1 MPIQKIEDLIDSL
14 PKSKH
19 ELITEVNTNDHF
31 ELARLLHQLSPEGK
45 IQVFNNLSSDLKR
58 QEFLYETDLDSR
70 LEIENSLGSKGLAIL
85 LSSMPEDEATDIIQ
99 ELGVDEQKKILSQME
114 VKDAVVIKDLITY
127 KEETAGGLMVPKF
140 NSVKENQT
148 ASEILM
154 KLKHENNSDIP
165 PYFYVIESKN
175 KLKGYFKLRDLLN
188 VSPNIIA
195 AEIMQTNPPKVFT
208 TDSCDRVANL
218 MDNEHLST
226 IPVVDDTNTIR
237 GVITFDDVIR
247 VMQDLASEDIFTMV
261 GTAKVDPFA
270 KKITS
275 KIKVRAPWLLTTF
288 IGGLLSAY
296 ILNRFQS
303 SITDFSTVLFFIPFV
318 LGISGNVGL
327 QGSTV
332 IVRGLATG
340 DIQKDNL
347 LTVVR
352 SELVVGIANGII
364 FGFLCGFIISLIAAP
379 LLQTS
384 PFLGTA
390 VGLGIVLSVCVSAV
404 IGSTAPILFL
414 RASIDPAIS
423 AGPFITV
430 TNDIAGIAIYLLT
443 TSYIYSAI

>member
-1 MPIQKIEDLIDSL
+1 MPIQKIEDLIGCL
-14 PKSKH
+14 PKRKP
-19 ELITEVNTNDHF
+19 ELITEVNANDHF

-45 IQVFNNLSSDLKR
+45 VHVFNNLNSDLKR
-58 QEFLYETDLDSR
+58 QEVLYETDLDSR
-70 LEIENSLGSKGLAIL
+70 LEIESSLGSKGLAIL

-99 ELGVDEQKKILSQME
+99 ELGLDEQKKILSQME

-148 ASEILM
+148 AREILM
-154 KLKHENNSDIP
+154 QLKHENNSDVP
-165 PYFYVIESKN
+165 PYFYVVASKN

-188 VSPNIIA
+188 VSTNTKA
-195 AEIMQTNPPKVFT
+195 SQIMRKVTPKVLT
-208 TDSCDRVANL
+208 SDSCDKVANL

-226 IPVVDDTNTIR
+226 IPVVDDTNIIR

-247 VMQDLASEDIFTMV
+247 VMQDLASEDIFTMI
-261 GTAKVDPFA
+261 GTAKIDPFA

-275 KIKVRAPWLLTTF
+275 KIMVRAPWLLTTF

-296 ILNRFQS
+296 ILNRFQTT
-303 SITDFSTVLFFIPFV
+303 ITDFSTVLFFIPFV

-340 DIQKDNL
+340 DIQKDNI

-364 FGFLCGFIISLIAAP
+364 FGFLCGFIITLIAAP

-384 PFLGTA
+384 PLLGSA
-390 VGLGIVLSVCVSAV
+390 VGLGIVLAVSVSAV

-414 RASIDPAIS
+414 RINVDPAIS
-423 AGPFITV
+423 SGPFVTV

-443 TSYIYSAI
+443 TSHIYAAI

>member
-1 MPIQKIEDLIDSL
+1 MPVKKIKYLIGSL
-14 PKSKH
+14 PKSQP
-19 ELITEVNTNDHF
+19 ELIKEVNTNDHF
-31 ELARLLHQLSPEGK
+31 ELARRLHQLSPEEK
-45 IQVFNNLSSDLKR
+45 VHVFGSLNSNLKR
-58 QEFLYETDLDSR
+58 QEVLYETDLDSR
-70 LEIENSLGSKGLAIL
+70 LEIESSLSSEDLAIL
-85 LSSMPEDEATDIIQ
+85 LSGMPEDEATDIIQ
-99 ELGVDEQKKILSQME
+99 ELDLDAQKEILSQMQ

-127 KEETAGGLMVPKF
+127 EEETAGGLMVPKF
-140 NSVKENQT
+140 NSVSENQT

-154 KLKHENNSDIP
+154 QLKHENNSDTP
-165 PYFYVIESKN
+165 PYFYVVESEN

-188 VSPNIIA
+188 VSTNA
-195 AEIMQTNPPKVFT
+195 KASQIMRTDTPRVLT
-208 TDSCDRVANL
+208 TDSCDKVANL

-226 IPVVDDTNTIR
+226 IPVVDNNNTIR
-237 GVITFDDVIR
+237 GIITFDDVIR

-288 IGGLLSAY
+288 IGGLLSAC
-296 ILNRFQS
+296 ILNHFQAT
-303 SITDFSTVLFFIPFV
+303 ITDFSTVLFFIPFV

-340 DIQKDNL
+340 DIQKDNI
-347 LTVVR
+347 LTVVK
-352 SELVVGIANGII
+352 SELIVGIANGII
-364 FGFLCGFIISLIAAP
+364 FGFLCGFVITLTATP

-384 PFLGTA
+384 PLLGPA
-390 VGLGIVLSVCVSAV
+390 VGLGIVLAVSVAAV

-414 RASIDPAIS
+414 RANIDPAIS
-423 AGPFITV
+423 AGPFVTV
-430 TNDIAGIAIYLLT
+430 TNDIAGVAIYLLT

>member
-14 PKSKH
+14 PKSKP

-45 IQVFNNLSSDLKR
+45 IHVFNNLNSDLKR
-58 QEFLYETDLDSR
+58 QEVLYETDLDSR
-70 LEIENSLGSKGLAIL
+70 LEIESSLGSKGLAIL

-99 ELGVDEQKKILSQME
+99 ELGVDEQKEILSQME

-140 NSVKENQT
+140 NSVLEHQT

-154 KLKHENNSDIP
+154 RLKHENNSDIP

-175 KLKGYFKLRDLLN
+175 KLKGYFKLHDLLN
-188 VSPNIIA
+188 VSPNAIA
-195 AEIMQTNPPKVFT
+195 AEIMRTNPPKVFT
-208 TDSCDRVANL
+208 TDSCDPVANL
-218 MDNEHLST
+218 MDNEHLSA
-226 IPVVDDTNTIR
+226 IPVVDDTNTIL

-247 VMQDLASEDIFTMV
+247 VMQDLASEDIFTMI
-261 GTAKVDPFA
+261 GTAKIDPFA

-275 KIKVRAPWLLTTF
+275 KIMVRAPWLLTTF

-296 ILNRFQS
+296 ILNRFQTT
-303 SITDFSTVLFFIPFV
+303 ITDFSTVLFFIPFV

-340 DIQKDNL
+340 DIQKDNI

-364 FGFLCGFIISLIAAP
+364 FGLLCGFII
-379 LLQTS
+379 TS
-384 PFLGTA
+384 RTITSNITALRLGS
-390 VGLGIVLSVCVSAV
+390 GLGNSASCKRFSDHWIHGTNPLSKDKCRPS
-404 IGSTAPILFL
+404 
-414 RASIDPAIS
+414 
-423 AGPFITV
+423 
-430 TNDIAGIAIYLLT
+430 N
-443 TSYIYSAI
+443 

>member
-1 MPIQKIEDLIDSL
+1 MPIQKIEDLIDNL
-14 PKSKH
+14 PESKH
-19 ELITEVNTNDHF
+19 ELINEINANDHF
-31 ELARLLHQLSPEGK
+31 ELARLLHQLSTEEK
-45 IQVFNNLSSDLKR
+45 VHVFNNINSDLKR
-58 QEFLYETDLDSR
+58 QEVLYETDLDSR
-70 LEIENSLGSKGLAIL
+70 LEIESSLGSKGLAIL
-85 LSSMPEDEATDIIQ
+85 LSRMPEDEATDIIQ
-99 ELGVDEQKKILSQME
+99 ELEVDEQKNILNQME

-127 KEETAGGLMVPKF
+127 EEETAGGLMVPKF

-148 ASEILM
+148 ASDILM
-154 KLKHENNSDIP
+154 QLKHESNSDIP
-165 PYFYVIESKN
+165 PYFYVVEPEN

-188 VSPNIIA
+188 VSTNTKA
-195 AEIMQTNPPKVFT
+195 SQIMRKVTPKVFT
-208 TDSCDRVANL
+208 SDSCDKVANL

-226 IPVVDDTNTIR
+226 IPVVDESNTMR

-270 KKITS
+270 KKISS
-275 KIKVRAPWLLTTF
+275 KIKARAPWLLTTF

-296 ILNRFQS
+296 ILNRFQTT
-303 SITDFSTVLFFIPFV
+303 ITDFTTVLFFIPFV

-340 DIQKDNL
+340 DIQKDNI

-352 SELVVGIANGII
+352 SELAVGIANGII
-364 FGFLCGFIISLIAAP
+364 FGLLCGFIITLIAAP

-384 PFLGTA
+384 PTLGTA
-390 VGLGIVLSVCVSAV
+390 VGLGIVLAVCVSAV
-404 IGSTAPILFL
+404 IGSTAPILF
-414 RASIDPAIS
+414 IKINVDPAIS
-423 AGPFITV
+423 SGPFVTV